1 MSVKSHFLLFWIY
14 SGLSLKIFQQH
25 CFECFHDEEY
35 TIYVCGTFHVTTA
48 YMKAALAAKTLF
60 SKMTSAK
67 MYGLKSLKIFFS

>member
-35 TIYVCGTFHVTTA
+35 IIYVCGTFHVTTA

-67 MYGLKSLKIFFS
+67 MYGLKSLKKIFS